1 MREAVRRTVG
11 WERCPAAVQAARSE
25 RAESARPMTFGSGLG
40 LVTMAL
46 RRHLQK
52 WSAESTA
59 EREGEKESKGGSYGK
74 KIAVILPDSRVQN
87 RESRSGGTIT
97 PERFWRHA

>member
-1 MREAVRRTVG
+1 MSCRGAGGALGE
-11 WERCPAAVQAARSE
+11 E
-25 RAESARPMTFGSGLG
+25 RAESARPMTVGSGLG

-46 RRHLQK
+46 RRHPQK
-52 WSAESTA
+52 WSA

-87 RESRSGGTIT
+87 RESRSGGTVT